1 MSIQPIQSE
10 NSSNGEPAFNG
21 EAGSLKRL
29 SNDRLVY
36 LTTCKIGHPVEVHLK
51 NGSMYSGIF
60 HAADVEKDYGIILKM
75 ACLIK
80 EGTLRG
86 HKSRSE
92 FVRKPPSKTF
102 IIPADELVQVVAKD
116 LSVSWNGMSN
126 AVQSEKPGE
135 LLTDSSISQSYHVD
149 RERQLKPW
157 VPDESVPQR
166 ADLENVFD
174 SPWNRKWNQ
183 FEANESL
190 FGVKSTFD
198 EELYTT
204 KLERGAQSKELEEQA
219 RRIANE
225 IEGETTRDL
234 HVAEERGLQFSVKSD
249 FDEEARYSSVRRVT
263 GLDDSGLSEKDNVLL
278 DIMTFGSLTISQ
290 SQELLSGGKKGCEE
304 SWGDSQSLRDNTNVD
319 QSCSTSKQQSKD
331 RGLDD
336 SGLDEEDNVLLDI
349 MTFGSLTISE
359 SQELLSGGKK
369 GCQESWGD
377 SQSSRDNRNV
387 DQSCSTSKQQSKDL
401 PAAGSS
407 ISESQLDERRRTNND
422 QEVSH
427 NNRSAE
433 ESTSGHGDINESVKI
448 GGGATS
454 ASKAVTERESQ
465 VSQGSGQTKSE
476 SSFGQSASRSSES
489 RPVPSTSSRPGL
501 SPSSSI
507 GSMTSSEKS
516 TLNPNA
522 KEFKFNPNA
531 KSFKPAQPAAAR
543 PQAPI
548 PDPSFYYPG
557 PNHVAP
563 VQQMPGMPPVNY
575 GVPPYP
581 GNQPPMMM
589 YHPQAYYHPGG
600 QPQYPQQ
607 QMVPG
612 QQQQMIPGQQQP
624 RPVYYTHQQ
633 PPPPYEQDMQYHNQ
647 GRE

>member
-10 NSSNGEPAFNG
+10 TSSNGAPAFNG
-21 EAGSLKRL
+21 EAGSLERL
-29 SNDRLVY
+29 SRDRLVY
-36 LTTCKIGHPVEVHLK
+36 LTTCKIGHHVEVHLK
-51 NGSMYSGIF
+51 NGSMYIGIF
-60 HAADVEKDYGIILKM
+60 HAADVDKDFGIILKM

-126 AVQSEKPGE
+126 AVQSEKPME

-157 VPDESVPQR
+157 VPDESVPLR
-166 ADLENVFD
+166 ADLDNVFD
-174 SPWNRKWNQ
+174 NPWNRKWNQ

-204 KLERGAQSKELEEQA
+204 KLERGTQTKELEEQA

-234 HVAEERGLQFSVKSD
+234 HVAEERGLKLKEKFD
-249 FDEEARYSSVRRVT
+249 FDEEARYSSVSRVT
-263 GLDDSGLSEKDNVLL
+263 GLDDSGLDEEDNAQL
-278 DIMTFGSLTISQ
+278 DTCNDLTFGSSSISDGQ
-290 SQELLSGGKKGCEE
+290 KPISSGKGCEE
-304 SWGDSQSLRDNTNVD
+304 LQGDSQSSRDNTNVD

-331 RGLDD
+331 P
-336 SGLDEEDNVLLDI
+336 
-349 MTFGSLTISE
+349 
-359 SQELLSGGKK
+359 
-369 GCQESWGD
+369 
-377 SQSSRDNRNV
+377 
-387 DQSCSTSKQQSKDL
+387 

-407 ISESQLDERRRTNND
+407 ISESQLDERRRTNNN

-433 ESTSGHGDINESVKI
+433 ESTSGHGDIDESAKN
-448 GGGATS
+448 GGGAES
-454 ASKAVTERESQ
+454 ASKAVTERERQ
-465 VSQGSGQTKSE
+465 VSQGSGKSKSE
-476 SSFGQSASRSSES
+476 SSPGQSASRSSES
-489 RPVPSTSSRPGL
+489 RPAPSTSSRSGL
-501 SPSSSI
+501 SPSSSV
-507 GSMTSSEKS
+507 GSMNSSEKS

-522 KEFKFNPNA
+522 KEFIFNPKA
-531 KSFKPAQPAAAR
+531 KSFKPVQPAAAR
-543 PQAPI
+543 PQSPI
-548 PDPSFYYPG
+548 ADASFYYPA
-557 PNHVAP
+557 PSNVPP

-581 GNQPPMMM
+581 GNQQPMM
-589 YHPQAYYHPGG
+589 YYQQPYYHPSG

-607 QMVPG
+607 QQIMPG
-612 QQQQMIPGQQQP
+612 QQQQQMVHGQQQQQMVHGQQQP
-624 RPVYYTHQQ
+624 RPVYYMPQQ
-633 PPPPYEQDMQYHNQ
+633 PPPYQQDMPPYHNQ

>member
-1 MSIQPIQSE
+1 MSIQPIQSKT
-10 NSSNGEPAFNG
+10 SLNGEPAFNG

-29 SNDRLVY
+29 SHDRLVY
-36 LTTCKIGHPVEVHLK
+36 LTTCKIGHHVEVHLK

-135 LLTDSSISQSYHVD
+135 LWTDSSISQSYHVE

-234 HVAEERGLQFSVKSD
+234 HVAEERGLQLSVKSD

-263 GLDDSGLSEKDNVLL
+263 ELDDSGL
-278 DIMTFGSLTISQ
+278 G
-290 SQELLSGGKKGCEE
+290 
-304 SWGDSQSLRDNTNVD
+304 
-319 QSCSTSKQQSKD
+319 
-331 RGLDD
+331 
-336 SGLDEEDNVLLDI
+336 EEDNVLLDI

-359 SQELLSGGKK
+359 SQELVSSSRKHYE
-369 GCQESWGD
+369 ESWGD
-377 SQSSRDNRNV
+377 IQSSRDNTNV

-433 ESTSGHGDINESVKI
+433 ESTSGHGDINESAKI

-476 SSFGQSASRSSES
+476 SSFGQSGSRNSES

-531 KSFKPAQPAAAR
+531 KSFKPQPAAAR

-548 PDPSFYYPG
+548 PDASFYYPG
-557 PNHVAP
+557 PSHVAP

-612 QQQQMIPGQQQP
+612 QQQQMVPGQQQQMIPGQP
-624 RPVYYTHQQ
+624 RPVYYTYQQ
-633 PPPPYEQDMQYHNQ
+633 PPPYQQDMQYHNQ